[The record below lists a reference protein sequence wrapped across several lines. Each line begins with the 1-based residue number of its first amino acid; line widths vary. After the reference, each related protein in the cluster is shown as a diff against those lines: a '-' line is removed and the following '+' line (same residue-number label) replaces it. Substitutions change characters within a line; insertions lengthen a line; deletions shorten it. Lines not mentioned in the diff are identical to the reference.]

1 MRIPDYLIYD
11 EIKRRRQQ
19 EDAYQR
25 SQLELPLY
33 RPDITG
39 YEEPNSEVEDDYESS
54 NRDSSDRGVV
64 IIDMN
69 DLPDIE
75 EG

>member
-11 EIKRRRQQ
+11 ELKRRRQQ
-19 EDAYQR
+19 EEALQR

-33 RPDITG
+33 RPEIDG
-39 YEEPNSEVEDDYESS
+39 YDEPVSEADDDYESS
-54 NRDSSDRGVV
+54 NRGVV

-69 DLPDIE
+69 DIPEAEDA
-75 EG
+75 